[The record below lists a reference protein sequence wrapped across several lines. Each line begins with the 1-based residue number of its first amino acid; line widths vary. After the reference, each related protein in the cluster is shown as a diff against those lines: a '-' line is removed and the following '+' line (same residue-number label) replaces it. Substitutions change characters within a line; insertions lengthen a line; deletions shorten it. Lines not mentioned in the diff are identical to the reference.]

1 MTKRFGWAALLCGTA
16 ILGLTTNADARGGR
30 ASYHLHTSE
39 MVTAARYETRGT
51 MLRVTNPETGKSVVV
66 RVNDRGPFSPANRV
80 LDLSTG
86 AFRELYGGL
95 GRGHAPVT
103 YEVIGGSELSSR
115 GGSARQRATSTR
127 KSSKSRRKSRSYK
140 RKKRR

>member
-16 ILGLTTNADARGGR
+16 LLSLTHNAAARGGR
-30 ASYHLHTSE
+30 ASYHLHTSA
-39 MVTAARYETRGT
+39 MVTAARYEARGT
-51 MLRVTNPETGKSVVV
+51 MLRVTNPENGKSVVV

-86 AFRELYGGL
+86 AFSQLYGGL
-95 GRGHAPVT
+95 GRGHGPVT

-115 GGSARQRATSTR
+115 GGSPHTTAKRSS
-127 KSSKSRRKSRSYK
+127 KKLSKSRSSHKSYK
-140 RKKRR
+140 RKKR

>member
-1 MTKRFGWAALLCGTA
+1 MTKRFGWAAFLCGTA
-16 ILGLTTNADARGGR
+16 ILSFISSADARSGR
-30 ASYHLHTSE
+30 ASYHLHTDQ
-39 MVTAARYETRGT
+39 MVTAARYEERGQ

-95 GRGHAPVT
+95 GRGHGPVT

-115 GGSARQRATSTR
+115 GGSPRTTAKRSTK
-127 KSSKSRRKSRSYK
+127 KSSKTRRKSKSYK
-140 RKKRR
+140 RRKR

>member
-1 MTKRFGWAALLCGTA
+1 MSKRFGWAAFLCGAA
-16 ILGLTTNADARGGR
+16 ILSFNSNADARSGR
-30 ASYHLHTSE
+30 ASYHLHTNE
-39 MVTAARYETRGT
+39 MVTAARHEPRGT
-51 MLRVTNPETGKSVVV
+51 MLRVTNPETGKAVVV

-95 GRGHAPVT
+95 GRGHGPVT

-115 GGSARQRATSTR
+115 GGSPRTTAKRSVNQ
-127 KSSKSRRKSRSYK
+127 SSKSRRTTKSYK
-140 RKKRR
+140 RKKR